1 MSIPRSFFGT
11 ITSQISLYMVS
22 HKIWHSGGGQQSWA
36 VLQRITILAM
46 HIGMASSMQCYDG
59 VVMSQSFLDICLWQ
73 PDGHTLK
80 SRLFIKQEILEGFWN
95 KVWYHVG
102 EWVRVSLPWWYK
114 YDVEHKHKQA
124 CVLTICVI
132 WSMKSKVVAETT
144 TITQTSKA
152 VYLALSR

>member
-59 VVMSQSFLDICLWQ
+59 DGDEPKLPRYIAFDSQM
-73 PDGHTLK
+73 GTL
-80 SRLFIKQEILEGFWN
+80 
-95 KVWYHVG
+95 
-102 EWVRVSLPWWYK
+102 
-114 YDVEHKHKQA
+114 
-124 CVLTICVI
+124 
-132 WSMKSKVVAETT
+132 
-144 TITQTSKA
+144 
-152 VYLALSR
+152 